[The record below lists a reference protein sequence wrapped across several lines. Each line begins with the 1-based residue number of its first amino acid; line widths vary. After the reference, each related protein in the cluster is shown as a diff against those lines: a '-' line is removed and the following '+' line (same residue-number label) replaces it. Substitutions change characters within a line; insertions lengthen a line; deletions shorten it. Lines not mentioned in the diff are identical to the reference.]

1 MPNVFRRFL
10 HANKRRLHY
19 RLSMWKFCGAA
30 RFLGTRVRIALRPVS
45 TVIELTPAAVKRVGI
60 LLSSN
65 DSAIGLRLG
74 VKSRGCNGMS
84 YTMDYMNQGEE
95 VPKAM
100 DVVEQD
106 GVRVFIEPKA
116 LMHVIGT
123 TMVC

>member
-1 MPNVFRRFL
+1 
-10 HANKRRLHY
+10 
-19 RLSMWKFCGAA
+19 MWKFCGAA
-30 RFLGTRVRIALRPVS
+30 RFLGTRVRIASRPVP